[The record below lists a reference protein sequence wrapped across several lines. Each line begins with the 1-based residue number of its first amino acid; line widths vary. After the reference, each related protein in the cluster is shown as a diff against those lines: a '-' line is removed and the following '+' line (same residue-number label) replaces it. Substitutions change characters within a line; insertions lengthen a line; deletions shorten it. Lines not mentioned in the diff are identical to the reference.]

1 MSAECGDVL
10 ISGDQS
16 LICTIA
22 ALLWR
27 PPLLSPCLSAP
38 VSVRGK
44 TTAAAAALPTLLPWP
59 PATSHPAP
67 LKVQQRTLCG
77 EKAGKYPDPDPGVAQ
92 YWRELFYDSVP
103 GKFTACGQFLHISI
117 WMPKPNYCSESVGPD
132 DACS

>member
-1 MSAECGDVL
+1 MSAECGNVL

-22 ALLWR
+22 AHLWR

-59 PATSHPAP
+59 PAPATAESTATNSVWGKKRENI
-67 LKVQQRTLCG
+67 LILTLAWRNSGGTAQRFS
-77 EKAGKYPDPDPGVAQ
+77 AGKVYSMWTV
-92 YWRELFYDSVP
+92 S
-103 GKFTACGQFLHISI
+103 TH
-117 WMPKPNYCSESVGPD
+117 
-132 DACS
+132 